1 MSSSENGSR
10 LGSRTNPPLM
20 KGQIWLPG
28 GNPESEE
35 AREITVLG
43 DEEINFILP
52 NSGKRQT
59 RQTEPIARFVLWI
72 LKSKC
77 KEVSV
82 VLSDENATE
91 LLVED

>member
-1 MSSSENGSR
+1 
-10 LGSRTNPPLM
+10 
-20 KGQIWLPG
+20 LPG
-28 GNPESEE
+28 GNPQSEE

-43 DEEINFILP
+43 NEEVNYIFP
-52 NSGKRQT
+52 NSEKRKT
-59 RQTEPIARFVLWI
+59 KQTEPIARFILWI